1 MIAVAVVDDCVAI
14 AAAAAAVQG
23 CGLQEL
29 QLMFADVCDTD
40 IAALTALTS
49 LTHVD
54 LHCSR

>member
-1 MIAVAVVDDCVAI
+1 VLLL
-14 AAAAAAVQG
+14 QG

-29 QLMFADVCDTD
+29 QLMFADVCDAD
-40 IAALTALTS
+40 IAALTALTG